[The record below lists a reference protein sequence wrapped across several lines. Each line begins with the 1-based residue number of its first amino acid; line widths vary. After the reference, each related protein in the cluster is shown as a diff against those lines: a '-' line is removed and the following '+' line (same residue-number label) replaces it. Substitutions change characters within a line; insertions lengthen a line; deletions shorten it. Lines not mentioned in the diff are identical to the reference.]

1 LTAAPRS
8 GKKLTS
14 VRRPTQVAA
23 HRPGRGPA
31 PRRRR
36 LSWRARG
43 ILGGIL
49 AVFLVFAWAILAR
62 HFAPLSNTSLTRFD
76 AIIVLGNPAD
86 RDGNPTPTELAR
98 VTEAVH
104 EYERGVAPKLIFT
117 GGAVANRFV
126 EAQVMAHAA
135 EAQGIPA
142 SAVLVEPKA
151 RDTIQNAC
159 YSVRIMNQHGWR
171 SAEVVSNA
179 WHLQRSALIFSH
191 TPIEFGMHAAPS
203 LEPESG
209 TGDAGR
215 AFSETLKTVRYL
227 VWARQ
232 MEKCEP

>member
-1 LTAAPRS
+1 VPRRAS
-8 GKKLTS
+8 
-14 VRRPTQVAA
+14 
-23 HRPGRGPA
+23 
-31 PRRRR
+31 RRRR
-36 LSWRARG
+36 QSWQARSIFG
-43 ILGGIL
+43 AIL
-49 AVFLVFAWAILAR
+49 AIFLVFAWAILAR
-62 HFAPLSNTSLTRFD
+62 HFAPRSNTSLTRFD
-76 AIIVLGNPAD
+76 AIIVLGTSAD
-86 RDGNPTPTELAR
+86 RDGNPTPLELSR
-98 VTEAVH
+98 VNEAVH
-104 EYERGVAPKLIFT
+104 EYERGVAPRLIFT

-142 SAVLVEPKA
+142 SAVLVEPQA

-171 SAEVVSNA
+171 SAEVVSNT

-191 TPIEFGMHAAPS
+191 TPIEWSMHGSPS

-215 AFSETLKTVRYL
+215 ALSETLKTVRYL
-227 VWARQ
+227 AWARQ

>member
-1 LTAAPRS
+1 MSPPPPS
-8 GKKLTS
+8 GKKRRS
-14 VRRPTQVAA
+14 SRRPA
-23 HRPGRGPA
+23 HVPTHRSARRPA
-31 PRRRR
+31 SKHRR
-36 LSWRARG
+36 LSWRGRST
-43 ILGGIL
+43 LGAVL
-49 AVFLVFAWAILAR
+49 AIFVVFVWAILAR
-62 HFAPLSNTSLTRFD
+62 QFAPLSNTSQSRFD
-76 AIIVLGNPAD
+76 AIVVLGFSAD
-86 RDGNPTPTELAR
+86 SDGNPTPVELER

-104 EYERGVAPKLIFT
+104 EYERGVAPRVIFT

-135 EAQGIPA
+135 EAQGIPQ
-142 SAVLVEPKA
+142 SAVLVEPLA

-191 TPIEFGMHAAPS
+191 EPIEWGVHAAPS

-209 TGDAGR
+209 WSNAGR
-215 AFSETLKTVRYL
+215 AVSETLKTVRYL

-232 MEKCEP
+232 MERCEP